1 MMKVFAALAM
11 AALTCLA
18 PAAAQTPMKQTPLKK
33 VTIGGT
39 LSATDIGLW
48 VAHKKGYFR
57 DEGIDAE
64 FITFDSAARMI
75 AALGTGDL
83 DVSAGGHSAGLFNAV
98 ARGID
103 IRIVADKSQN
113 VTGRGSQKLLVR
125 KEHIDS
131 GRYKS
136 FADLKGMKI
145 AGSAPGSAAS
155 TVILKFLEKGG
166 LKASDIDNVYMS
178 FPQMGVAL
186 QNGAVDAALPAEPA
200 VSAALRL
207 GGIVAVA
214 NDYDVYPVHQ
224 ISEILY
230 AGKFAT
236 GKPEVAR
243 KFMRAFLRGVRAHN
257 DALGP
262 DGAFVGEKGDEIVSI
277 LTEYG
282 SFKDPKVWRSFVFS
296 SCGPDGTLH
305 VPSMKE
311 DLAIWR
317 EQGLIETPIEIEK
330 ALDMSFV
337 EWAVKDLGP
346 YVKK

>member
-1 MMKVFAALAM
+1 MKRVTLAALAL
-11 AALTCLA
+11 AAAFGWTGS
-18 PAAAQTPMKQTPLKK
+18 AAAQTNVSVG
-33 VTIGGT
+33 VTG
-39 LSATDIGLW
+39 SATDVGLW
-48 VAHKKGYFR
+48 VADKKGFFR
-57 DEGIDAE
+57 EEGITVT
-64 FITFDSAARMI
+64 FNTFDSAARMI
-75 AALGTGDL
+75 SLLGTSEL
-83 DVSAGGHSAGLFNAV
+83 DVGAGAHSAGLFNAV
-98 ARGID
+98 GRGID

-125 KEHIDS
+125 QAHIDS

-166 LKASDIDNVYMS
+166 LKADDIDNVYMA

-200 VSAALRL
+200 VSSALRL

-230 AGKFAT
+230 AGKFAKE
-236 GKPEVAR
+236 KPEVAR
-243 KFMRAFLRGVRAHN
+243 KFMRAYLRGVRAHN
-257 DALGP
+257 DSLGP

-277 LTEYG
+277 LTQYG
-282 SFKDPKVWRSFVFS
+282 SFKDPKVWRSFTFS

-305 VPSMKE
+305 VPSIKE
-311 DLAIWR
+311 DLAIWKQ
-317 EQGLIETPIEIEK
+317 QGLIEVQVEADK
-330 ALDMSFV
+330 AIDTSFV
-337 EWAVKDLGP
+337 QWALKDLGP

>member
-1 MMKVFAALAM
+1 MKRATLAVLALA
-11 AALTCLA
+11 AAFGWTA
-18 PAAAQTPMKQTPLKK
+18 PAAAQTNVSVG
-33 VTIGGT
+33 VTG
-39 LSATDIGLW
+39 SATDVGLW
-48 VAHKKGYFR
+48 VADKKGFFR
-57 DEGIDAE
+57 EEGITVT
-64 FITFDSAARMI
+64 FNTFDSAARMI
-75 AALGTGDL
+75 TLLGTAEL
-83 DVSAGGHSAGLFNAV
+83 DVGAGAHSAGLFNAV
-98 ARGID
+98 GRGID

-125 KEHIDS
+125 KDLIDS

-166 LKASDIDNVYMS
+166 LKADDIDNVYMA
-178 FPQMGVAL
+178 FPQMGVAM

-200 VSAALRL
+200 VSSALRL

-230 AGKFAT
+230 SGKFA
-236 GKPEVAR
+236 GKTELAR

-257 DALGP
+257 DSLGP
-262 DGAFVGEKGDEIVSI
+262 DGNFLGEKGDEIVSI
-277 LTEYG
+277 LTQYG
-282 SFKDPKVWRSFVFS
+282 AFKDPKVWRSFVFS
-296 SCGPDGTLH
+296 ACGPDGALH
-305 VPSMKE
+305 IPSIKE
-311 DLAIWR
+311 DLAIWKQ
-317 EQGLIETPIEIEK
+317 QGLIEVPVETEK
-330 ALDMSFV
+330 AIDTSFV

>member
-1 MMKVFAALAM
+1 MKRATLAALAL
-11 AALTCLA
+11 AAA
-18 PAAAQTPMKQTPLKK
+18 FGWAGPAAAQTNVSVG
-33 VTIGGT
+33 VTG
-39 LSATDIGLW
+39 SATDVGLW
-48 VAHKKGYFR
+48 VADKKGFFR
-57 DEGIDAE
+57 EEGITVT
-64 FITFDSAARMI
+64 FNTFDSAARMI
-75 AALGTGDL
+75 TLLGTAEL
-83 DVSAGGHSAGLFNAV
+83 DVGAGAHSAGLFNAV
-98 ARGID
+98 GRGID

-125 KEHIDS
+125 KDLIDS

-166 LKASDIDNVYMS
+166 LKADDIDNVYMA
-178 FPQMGVAL
+178 FPQMGVAM

-200 VSAALRL
+200 VSSALRL

-230 AGKFAT
+230 SGKFA
-236 GKPEVAR
+236 GKTELAR

-257 DALGP
+257 DSLGP
-262 DGAFVGEKGDEIVSI
+262 DGNFLGEKGDEIVSI
-277 LTEYG
+277 LTQYG
-282 SFKDPKVWRSFVFS
+282 AFKDPKVWRSFVFS
-296 SCGPDGTLH
+296 SCGPDGALH
-305 VPSMKE
+305 IPSIKE
-311 DLAIWR
+311 DLAIWKQ
-317 EQGLIETPIEIEK
+317 QGLIEVPVETEK
-330 ALDMSFV
+330 AIDTSFV

>member
-1 MMKVFAALAM
+1 MNLSKLAAIAIAVALSWSGSAM
-11 AALTCLA
+11 A
-18 PAAAQTPMKQTPLKK
+18 QTK
-33 VTIGGT
+33 VSVGVTG
-39 LSATDIGLW
+39 SATDVGLW
-48 VAHKKGYFR
+48 VADKKGFFR
-57 DEGIDAE
+57 EEGITVT
-64 FITFDSAARMI
+64 FNTFDSAARMI
-75 AALGTGDL
+75 SLLGTNEL
-83 DVSAGGHSAGLFNAV
+83 DVGAGGHSAGLFNAV
-98 ARGID
+98 GRGID

-125 KEHIDS
+125 QAHIDS

-166 LKASDIDNVYMS
+166 VKPDEVENVYMS
-178 FPQMGVAL
+178 FPQMGIAL

-200 VSAALRL
+200 VSSALRL

-214 NDYDVYPVHQ
+214 NDYDVFPVHQ

-230 AGKFAT
+230 AGKFAKD
-236 GKPEVAR
+236 KPEVAR

-262 DGAFVGEKGDEIVSI
+262 DGAFLGEKGDEIVSI

-282 SFKDPKVWRSFVFS
+282 AFKDPKVWRSFIFS

-317 EQGLIETPIEIEK
+317 QQGLIEVPIEVEK
-330 ALDMSFV
+330 ALDTSFV
-337 EWAVKDLGP
+337 EWALKDLGP

>member
-1 MMKVFAALAM
+1 
-11 AALTCLA
+11 
-18 PAAAQTPMKQTPLKK
+18 
-33 VTIGGT
+33 
-39 LSATDIGLW
+39 
-48 VAHKKGYFR
+48 
-57 DEGIDAE
+57 
-64 FITFDSAARMI
+64 
-75 AALGTGDL
+75 
-83 DVSAGGHSAGLFNAV
+83 
-98 ARGID
+98 
-103 IRIVADKSQN
+103 
-113 VTGRGSQKLLVR
+113 
-125 KEHIDS
+125 
-131 GRYKS
+131 
-136 FADLKGMKI
+136 
-145 AGSAPGSAAS
+145 
-155 TVILKFLEKGG
+155 
-166 LKASDIDNVYMS
+166 
-178 FPQMGVAL
+178 
-186 QNGAVDAALPAEPA
+186 VDAALPAEPA
-200 VSAALRL
+200 VSSALRL

-230 AGKFAT
+230 AGKFA
-236 GKPEVAR
+236 KDKSEVAR

-296 SCGPDGTLH
+296 ACGPDGTLH

-317 EQGLIETPIEIEK
+317 QQGLIEAPIEIEK
-330 ALDMSFV
+330 ALDTSFV

>member
-1 MMKVFAALAM
+1 MKRATLAVLALA
-11 AALTCLA
+11 AAFGWTA
-18 PAAAQTPMKQTPLKK
+18 PAAAQTNVSVG
-33 VTIGGT
+33 VTG
-39 LSATDIGLW
+39 SATDVGLW
-48 VAHKKGYFR
+48 VADKKGFFR
-57 DEGIDAE
+57 EEGITVT
-64 FITFDSAARMI
+64 FNTFDSAARMI
-75 AALGTGDL
+75 TLLGTAEL
-83 DVSAGGHSAGLFNAV
+83 DVGAGAHSAGLFNAV
-98 ARGID
+98 GRGID

-125 KEHIDS
+125 KDLIDS

-166 LKASDIDNVYMS
+166 LKADDIDNVYMA
-178 FPQMGVAL
+178 FPQMGVAM

-200 VSAALRL
+200 VSSALRL

-230 AGKFAT
+230 SGKFA
-236 GKPEVAR
+236 GKTELAR

-257 DALGP
+257 DSLGP
-262 DGAFVGEKGDEIVSI
+262 DGNFLGEKGDEIVSI
-277 LTEYG
+277 LTQYG
-282 SFKDPKVWRSFVFS
+282 AFKDPKVWRSFVFS
-296 SCGPDGTLH
+296 SCGPDGALH
-305 VPSMKE
+305 IPSIKE
-311 DLAIWR
+311 DLAIWKQ
-317 EQGLIETPIEIEK
+317 QGLIEVPVETEK
-330 ALDMSFV
+330 AIDTSFV

>member
-1 MMKVFAALAM
+1 MKRANLAVFAFAAL
-11 AALTCLA
+11 LGWTGLA
-18 PAAAQTPMKQTPLKK
+18 TAQTK
-33 VTIGGT
+33 VSVGVTG
-39 LSATDIGLW
+39 SATDVGLW
-48 VAHKKGYFR
+48 VADKKGFFR
-57 DEGIDAE
+57 EEGITVT
-64 FITFDSAARMI
+64 FNTFDSAARMI
-75 AALGTGDL
+75 SLLGTNEL
-83 DVSAGGHSAGLFNAV
+83 DVGAGGHSAGLFNAV

-125 KEHIDS
+125 KEHIES

-166 LKASDIDNVYMS
+166 LKTDDIDNVYMS

-200 VSAALRL
+200 VSSALRL
-207 GGIVAVA
+207 GGIVAIA

-230 AGKFAT
+230 AGKFAKD
-236 GKPEVAR
+236 KPEVAR

-262 DGAFVGEKGDEIVSI
+262 DGAFVGEKGDEIVAI

-282 SFKDPKVWRSFVFS
+282 SFKDPKVWRSFIFGA
-296 SCGPDGTLH
+296 CGPDGTLH
-305 VPSMKE
+305 VASMRE

-317 EQGLIETPIEIEK
+317 QQGLIEAPVELEK
-330 ALDMSFV
+330 ALDTSFV
-337 EWAVKDLGP
+337 EWALKDLGP